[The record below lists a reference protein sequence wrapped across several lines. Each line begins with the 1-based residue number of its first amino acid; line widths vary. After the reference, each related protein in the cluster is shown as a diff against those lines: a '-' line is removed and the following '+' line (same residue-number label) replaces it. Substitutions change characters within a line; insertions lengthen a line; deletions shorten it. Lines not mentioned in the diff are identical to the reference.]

1 MFEVLYLSRMINT
14 SRYKYVSLKVSQYP
28 TRKMKK
34 YKYSHFEMLIFLK
47 IKPTVQISYN
57 QMTATTS
64 ELMSMSLITVVANT
78 NQTVP
83 CIFILKPSMKSI
95 FSQLQ
100 YFYLSKRCWFFFSM
114 CECYSCTRDH
124 TMLTLY
130 LRITVFDFISSTT
143 SIKLECFQ

>member
-64 ELMSMSLITVVANT
+64 ELMSMCRKYKPNGTLHIYIEAFNEI
-78 NQTVP
+78 N
-83 CIFILKPSMKSI
+83 IFIASI
-95 FSQLQ
+95 FST
-100 YFYLSKRCWFFFSM
+100 SVRGVVFSI

>member
-1 MFEVLYLSRMINT
+1 MTSYPRQVDVALWYEKLWHTDVDCMPHWIFERVCSTKDMLEVLYLSRMINT

-34 YKYSHFEMLIFLK
+34 YKYSHLEMLIFIK
-47 IKPTVQISYN
+47 IKPTVQISYD

-64 ELMSMSLITVVANT
+64 ELMSMGLITVVANT

-95 FSQLQ
+95 FS
-100 YFYLSKRCWFFFSM
+100 
-114 CECYSCTRDH
+114 
-124 TMLTLY
+124 
-130 LRITVFDFISSTT
+130 
-143 SIKLECFQ
+143 

>member
-1 MFEVLYLSRMINT
+1 MLEVLYLSRMINT

-47 IKPTVQISYN
+47 IKPTVQISYD

-64 ELMSMSLITVVANT
+64 ELVSMGLITVVANT

-83 CIFILKPSMKSI
+83 CIFNEINIFIASI
-95 FSQLQ
+95 FS
-100 YFYLSKRCWFFFSM
+100 SSVRGVVFSIG
-114 CECYSCTRDH
+114 ECYSCTRDH

>member
-1 MFEVLYLSRMINT
+1 MLEVLYLSRMINT

-34 YKYSHFEMLIFLK
+34 YKYSHLEMLIFIK

-57 QMTATTS
+57 QI
-64 ELMSMSLITVVANT
+64 ERT
-78 NQTVP
+78 NVNESNYSCRKYKPKVP
-83 CIFILKPSMKSI
+83 CIFIEAFNEINIFIASI
-95 FSQLQ
+95 FST
-100 YFYLSKRCWFFFSM
+100 SVRGVVFSI